1 MRSNNKGAAVAV
13 MMLALAGATA
23 AVAQPGGGMV
33 ADAPVEL
40 GAPYQVG
47 GATYTPADPVY
58 YDEVGHAAALG
69 EGSRGGATA
78 NGEAFVPSAVAAA
91 HKTLPL
97 PSYVE
102 VTALDSGRT
111 ILVRVNDRGPM
122 RNDVLIGLSPGAI
135 EQLGMSPGGP
145 MPVRVRRVNPPE
157 QERAVLRAQGRAAER
172 LETPAPLLKVLR
184 SKLGGPPAAASAP
197 RQAASAPPKPR
208 PTPAVRPAAPVPV
221 PSAPPHRSSAP
232 GVDFVIEEPEAARAP
247 AAPRPAPVAAS
258 PRPAPARAG
267 GGYVVQVAA
276 FSSRARADAT
286 ARSLGAHVVQG
297 GGVWRVRL
305 GPYPSQQAAQGGV
318 RAAAAK
324 GFENGR
330 IMANDAP

>member
-1 MRSNNKGAAVAV
+1 
-13 MMLALAGATA
+13 MMLALAGGTMA
-23 AVAQPGGGMV
+23 AAQPRGGMV

-47 GATYTPADPVY
+47 GTTYTPADPVY
-58 YDEVGHAAALG
+58 YDEVGYAAPLG
-69 EGSRGGATA
+69 EGSQGGATA

-111 ILVRVNDRGPM
+111 ILARVNDRGPM

-135 EQLGMSPGGP
+135 EQLGVAPDGP
-145 MPVRVRRVNPPE
+145 IAVRVRRVSPPE

-184 SKLGGPPAAASAP
+184 SRLGVTPAAASAP
-197 RQAASAPPKPR
+197 RQASKAL
-208 PTPAVRPAAPVPV
+208 PTPARAAPPAPV
-221 PSAPPHRSSAP
+221 APTPPKRTSAP
-232 GVDFVIEEPEAARAP
+232 GVDFVVEEAGAARAP
-247 AAPRPAPVAAS
+247 APAARRPTPVAPA
-258 PRPAPARAG
+258 PRPAPARAS

-276 FSSRARADAT
+276 FSSQARAVAA
-286 ARSLGAHVVQG
+286 ARSLGAKVVEG

-305 GPYPSQQAAQGGV
+305 GPYATQQAAQAGA

-330 IMANDAP
+330 IMANDAR